1 LRTRRL
7 CNITRSNSDNV
18 LLVDLLSLGRRLRG
32 IAKSVIAG
40 FLIVENFAMRIID
53 KRRIMG

>member
-1 LRTRRL
+1 
-7 CNITRSNSDNV
+7 
-18 LLVDLLSLGRRLRG
+18 LLSLGRRLRG